1 MLRKRVYPYEHMD
14 SWKRINETLA
24 ENIEKKNSQQ
34 LKHGKYYID
43 ADNKHAKTV
52 WRDFELKNLQ

>member
-24 ENIEKKNSQQ
+24 EKIEKKNFLSS
-34 LKHGKYYID
+34 LNMENII
-43 ADNKHAKTV
+43 
-52 WRDFELKNLQ
+52 